1 MKRIAIVEKEKCVL
15 GKRCEFLCGKYCP
28 VNKAKQDCIII
39 KNKKPVINEELCTG
53 CGICV
58 KRCPAHCIHIIRL
71 PDVLDKD
78 PVHRHGINGF
88 ELYGLPLPKKGK
100 IIGLV
105 GKNGIGKTTSI
116 NILTGNIHP
125 NFGRIENP
133 PNEQEIIEKYSG
145 TILAKYFED
154 LFGNRIRIAHKP
166 QRIDLIPRI
175 YKGKVM
181 DLINKVDE
189 SGKGEEML
197 EKFNLV
203 KKKSMEISK
212 LSGGELQ
219 KLAIIG
225 TVIKKADLYF
235 FDEPSSFL
243 DVTTR
248 MMVAKLIKNLSKEN
262 NSIIVVEH
270 DLTTLDY
277 ISDEIQVVYG
287 VPACYGAIS
296 QPKTTNKGIN
306 EYLDGYLP
314 EDNVR
319 FRSYSIKFFKG
330 VSRKTTSQEIL
341 LEFPKMSKSF
351 DGFKLEVNKGLVHK
365 GEIMAVMGAN
375 GLGKT
380 TFLRLLTGELKP
392 DEGTLNKYKIAYKPQ
407 YLSYDIKGTVR
418 EFLIKAAKDKFSS
431 GWYKQNILEKLG
443 LGKILDNEIKDLS
456 GGELQKTYIALTLSR
471 DCEIFA
477 FDEPSAFI
485 DVEDRLIVAEVI
497 KDFILNK
504 EACAIVVD
512 HDVQFIDYIGDSML
526 VFSGIPGKEGHVFG
540 PCSKEEGMNTVLKML
555 DVTYRH
561 DKETFRPRINKP
573 GSRLDRLQRKEG
585 KYYYT

>member
-1 MKRIAIVEKEKCVL
+1 M
-15 GKRCEFLCGKYCP
+15 
-28 VNKAKQDCIII
+28 
-39 KNKKPVINEELCTG
+39 
-53 CGICV
+53 
-58 KRCPAHCIHIIRL
+58 
-71 PDVLDKD
+71 
-78 PVHRHGINGF
+78 
-88 ELYGLPLPKKGK
+88 
-100 IIGLV
+100 
-105 GKNGIGKTTSI
+105 
-116 NILTGNIHP
+116 
-125 NFGRIENP
+125 
-133 PNEQEIIEKYSG
+133 
-145 TILAKYFED
+145 
-154 LFGNRIRIAHKP
+154 
-166 QRIDLIPRI
+166 
-175 YKGKVM
+175 
-181 DLINKVDE
+181 
-189 SGKGEEML
+189 
-197 EKFNLV
+197 
-203 KKKSMEISK
+203 
-212 LSGGELQ
+212 
-219 KLAIIG
+219 
-225 TVIKKADLYF
+225 
-235 FDEPSSFL
+235 
-243 DVTTR
+243 
-248 MMVAKLIKNLSKEN
+248 
-262 NSIIVVEH
+262 
-270 DLTTLDY
+270 
-277 ISDEIQVVYG
+277 
-287 VPACYGAIS
+287 
-296 QPKTTNKGIN
+296 
-306 EYLDGYLP
+306 
-314 EDNVR
+314 
-319 FRSYSIKFFKG
+319 
-330 VSRKTTSQEIL
+330 
-341 LEFPKMSKSF
+341 
-351 DGFKLEVNKGLVHK
+351 
-365 GEIMAVMGAN
+365 IMAVMGAN

-407 YLSYDIKGTVR
+407 YLSYDVKGTVR